1 MIRVSVA
8 REQKLAVRTINAPMI
23 TTEAVHSE
31 VEAQTVVE
39 ASVAEAVAVVSVV
52 LAVSPAAPAAPA
64 VRAVRVVSAV
74 HEAAEVL
81 ADADRNH

>member
-8 REQKLAVRTINAPMI
+8 REQKLVVRTINAPMI
-23 TTEAVHSE
+23 TTEAVPS
-31 VEAQTVVE
+31 VAEAQTVVG

-52 LAVSPAAPAAPA
+52 LAVSPVAQA
-64 VRAVRVVSAV
+64 VRAVSAV

>member
-8 REQKLAVRTINAPMI
+8 LEQKLAVRTINAHMI

-31 VEAQTVVE
+31 VEAQTVVG

-52 LAVSPAAPAAPA
+52 LAVSPAAPA

>member
-8 REQKLAVRTINAPMI
+8 REQTLAVRTINAPMI

-31 VEAQTVVE
+31 VEA
-39 ASVAEAVAVVSVV
+39 VAVVSVV
-52 LAVSPAAPAAPA
+52 LAVSPAAPA

>member
-31 VEAQTVVE
+31 VEAQTVVG
-39 ASVAEAVAVVSVV
+39 ASVAEAVVSVV
-52 LAVSPAAPAAPA
+52 LAVSPAAPA

>member
-1 MIRVSVA
+1 MIPVSVA

-31 VEAQTVVE
+31 VEAQTVVG
-39 ASVAEAVAVVSVV
+39 ASVAEAVVSVV
-52 LAVSPAAPAAPA
+52 LAVSPVAPA